1 MSSIQYKFKYDEY
14 GNTREIIVYSS
25 GAGVSSLNF
34 VNKGTA
40 FTAAER
46 VDFGLEAALPPGVR
60 DMDEQIENARR
71 IVDGKVDDM
80 ERYIFIRAL
89 YDRNVTLAHALIHS
103 DFERFMGL
111 VYMPTI
117 TDAVKKYS
125 SLYRKT
131 NGLHFYPGN
140 IDKAEDILRRYLNR
154 DVRMAVVA
162 DNQTIPGMGDQGAGG
177 MASSFGKIM
186 LYTQGAGIA
195 PWHCLPI
202 SLDVGTDNERLL
214 ADNQY
219 LGWRHRRLEGEA
231 YLSFIGRFSRAFRN
245 VFPDAICQWE
255 NFSTANAF
263 TIRDAFADEI
273 ISFNDNIQSTGAIAL
288 AAIISALRLKQ
299 ESFAQQKFLVY
310 GNNAGAVGI
319 CEQLLFMLEKE
330 GVSRAEALRSI
341 ILVDKDGLV
350 TTENASGYFLKSFAK
365 DPRQRAEL
373 GITGTESLLELV
385 RKIGVTVYAA
395 TSPGEGSLDE
405 SLVRALAAANDSPVI
420 LPLYP
425 MVDWQ
430 KCCVRS
436 IYDWSDGRALIAN
449 GGPGY
454 RCNRSL
460 PGGCVSQANNI
471 LICAGVAQGVLA
483 SGAREI
489 LPGFFTVAAQ
499 ALSRQVGDEELQS
512 GQLLPPVSDIE
523 QISNKIAL
531 AVAMQAVAEGCSRP
545 CVFSS
550 FQHENNESRLRKLIE
565 GMRWK
570 PDYLPLVAM

>member
-40 FTAAER
+40 FTTAER
-46 VDFGLEAALPPGVR
+46 VDFGLEASLPPGVR
-60 DMDEQIENARR
+60 DMDEQIDNARR
-71 IVDGKVDDM
+71 IVDGKADDM

-89 YDRNVTLAHALIHS
+89 YDRNVALAHALIRS

-117 TDAVKKYS
+117 TEAVKKYS
-125 SLYRKT
+125 SLYRQI

-154 DVRMAVVA
+154 DVRMAVVT

-219 LGWRHRRLEGEA
+219 LGWRNHRLEGEA

-255 NFSTANAF
+255 NFATANAF
-263 TIRDAFADEI
+263 NIRDAFTDEI
-273 ISFNDNIQSTGAIAL
+273 ISFNDNIQSTGAVAL

-299 ESFAQQKFLVY
+299 ESFAEQKFLVY
-310 GNNAGAVGI
+310 GDNAGAVGI
-319 CEQLLFMLEKE
+319 CEQLLFMLEEE
-330 GVSRAEALRSI
+330 GFSRAEALRSI
-341 ILVDKDGLV
+341 ILVDKNGLV
-350 TTENASGYFLKSFAK
+350 TTENVSGYFLKSFAK

-373 GITGTESLLELV
+373 EISGEESLPELV
-385 RKIGVTVYAA
+385 SKIGVTVYAA
-395 TSPGEGSLDE
+395 TSPGEGSLDQA
-405 SLVRALAAANDSPVI
+405 LVKALLVVNKTPVI
-420 LPLYP
+420 LPFYP
-425 MVDWQ
+425 TVDWQ
-430 KCCVRS
+430 KCCVKS
-436 IYDWSDGRALIAN
+436 IHDWSDGRALIAN

-454 RCNRSL
+454 RCDRSSS
-460 PGGCVSQANNI
+460 GWCVSQANNI
-471 LICAGVAQGVLA
+471 LICSGVAQGVLA
-483 SGAREI
+483 SGAREV
-489 LPGFFTVAAQ
+489 LPGFFTVAAKT
-499 ALSRQVGDEELQS
+499 LSRLVGHNDLQS

-523 QISNKIAL
+523 RISNKIAV
-531 AVAMQAVAEGCSRP
+531 AVAMKAVVEGCSRP

-550 FQHENNESRLRKLIE
+550 FQHENNESRLRELIE
-565 GMRWK
+565 RMRWK
-570 PDYLPLVAM
+570 PGYLPLVAM